1 MGVEWNA
8 PPHFGEGRFAVWRVG
23 VIAELVYKSG
33 SPQLLWKPD
42 VLSVYLLWGEEDR
55 LKTEAANALIKK
67 IVNPDFADF
76 DLEQMDASDRDA
88 DSILSAANQI
98 PFGSDRRVVV
108 VRGMELWRERGK
120 AGDAEKLAD
129 GIGRFGDGICLI
141 LITAAEEDEG
151 KRKTAVSVKL
161 DNAVKKHGV
170 TVVCNALKGDNLIGW
185 VQERVGQE
193 GKRITPDAA
202 QQLIGAAGSE
212 MMVLEQEIIK
222 LVCFVGDNPTV
233 TGKDVAE
240 VVASSPED
248 VMFTVVDAI
257 TKRQTDRALLLLAEL
272 HRYDPKPQ
280 AVAGKLLALLARQYR
295 MLWQAKFL
303 ADKRVNPRD
312 VRNLP
317 PELAAE
323 LPTEGNIAQVAFKA
337 SEMFATARNYTWGEL
352 SAALEKLLL
361 CDLANKGGA
370 TEETGLFGTDP
381 AGNLQLLV
389 LELTASSR

>member
-1 MGVEWNA
+1 M
-8 PPHFGEGRFAVWRVG
+8 
-23 VIAELVYKSG
+23 AELVYKSG
-33 SPQLLWKPD
+33 SPQALWKPD
-42 VLSVYLLWGEEDR
+42 ILPVYLLWGEEDR

-67 IVNPDFADF
+67 IVVLDFADF

-88 DSILSAANQI
+88 DAILSAANQI

-108 VRGMELWRERGK
+108 VRGMELWRDRNK

-129 GIGRFGDGICLI
+129 GIARFGDAICLI
-141 LITAAEEDEG
+141 LIAAAEEEEG

-161 DNAVKKHGV
+161 DNAVKKYGA
-170 TVVCNALKGDNLIGW
+170 TVVCNALKGENLVGW
-185 VQERVGQE
+185 IQERVGQE

-202 QQLIGAAGSE
+202 QQLIDAAGSE
-212 MMVLEQEIIK
+212 MLVLEQEIIK
-222 LVCFVGDNPTV
+222 LVCFVGDSHVV
-233 TGKDVAE
+233 TSKDVAE

-248 VMFTVVDAI
+248 VMFTVIDAI

-303 ADKRVNPRD
+303 ADKRIAPRD

-317 PELAAE
+317 AELAAE

-337 SEMFATARNYTWGEL
+337 SELFATARNYTWGEL

-370 TEETGLFGTDP
+370 TDETGLFGTDP

-389 LELTASSR
+389 LELTTKN